1 LTRQL
6 LAFGRKQVIQF
17 QPLNLNHVISSF
29 TKMLKRVIGE
39 HIALKCTCADEL
51 PSVNADV
58 GMIEQMLLNLIVN
71 ARDAMPQGGS
81 IVITTE
87 AVSVDASYAETHP
100 EAQTGKF
107 VCIAVSDTGT
117 GIYPEYLPR
126 IFEPFFTTKE
136 AGKGTGFGL
145 ATVYGIVK
153 QHQGWIEVASQVGNG
168 TTFKIFLPATFAVA
182 AKKTVPPRKAIHAGR
197 REKILLVED
206 DADVR
211 TVTRGVLEGSGYQIW
226 EAANGLEALNVWK
239 TNASQID
246 LLLTDIVMP
255 GGLNG
260 RELAERLSGER
271 PDLKV
276 ILMSGYNSDLPVKIQ
291 PHSHILPK
299 PFSLESLT
307 ETVRSCLDASH
318 PTG

>member
-1 LTRQL
+1 
-6 LAFGRKQVIQF
+6 
-17 QPLNLNHVISSF
+17 
-29 TKMLKRVIGE
+29 MLKRVIGE
-39 HIALKCTCADEL
+39 HIALQCRCAENL
-51 PSVNADV
+51 PFVNADV
-58 GMIEQMLLNLIVN
+58 GMIEQILLNLIVN

-87 AVSVDASYAETHP
+87 AVNIDASHAEIHP

-136 AGKGTGFGL
+136 AGKGSGFGL

-153 QHQGWIEVASQVGNG
+153 QHRGWIEVSSQLG
-168 TTFKIFLPATFAVA
+168 TGTAFKIFLPASASGV
-182 AKKTVPPRKAIHAGR
+182 AKKSTPQTKAIPAGGH
-197 REKILLVED
+197 EKILLVED

-211 TVTRGVLEGSGYQIW
+211 MVTRGFLEGSGYQIW

-246 LLLTDIVMP
+246 LLLTDVIMP

-260 RELAERLSGER
+260 RELADRLSGER

-276 ILMSGYNSDLPVKIQ
+276 ILMSGYNSDLAEKIQ

-307 ETVRSCLDASH
+307 ETVRNCLDTVRPA
-318 PTG
+318 G